1 MIINLICGDNIFTS
15 NDKQWNKIR
24 GIISSASQ
32 EFILD
37 YKNNMLIYETSNDI
51 ENDTAIVTSE
61 DTVESDEYNYYQKM
75 LYEKSVNKETILK
88 NINNILKDIQTS
100 NFCIN
105 PIQNNSKDNQVF
117 LKLYKKYLNLL
128 TILGLSGIYSLNN
141 TEYDNINGFYSI
153 GNSYDIAIAIDLVL
167 PFVNN
172 EYFEHLIFEVLMIF
186 NYSLKN
192 NLVIS
197 VTNNGTFVTV
207 QRPQLSPLNQVSAF
221 VVLIQTV
228 TPTGNLEFFRADST
242 NNFFPGGLYGFFDM
256 YFTNGGGMNVNINAS
271 AVGFGTNITGAVNIY
286 EIVYDGNRR
295 TSYLTGLQLAT
306 GLSVGNFLTTSYSAL
321 RLLSG
326 ITGYF
331 CEAMYFQRALSN
343 LERQQTEGYLAWK
356 WGIQAQLPASH
367 PFRNAPPS

>member
-51 ENDTAIVTSE
+51 ENDTTIVTSE

-153 GNSYDIAIAIDLVL
+153 GNSYDIANAIDLVL

-186 NYSLKN
+186 NYSVKN

-197 VTNNGTFVTV
+197 VTNDTNV
-207 QRPQLSPLNQVSAF
+207 
-221 VVLIQTV
+221 
-228 TPTGNLEFFRADST
+228 DSDK
-242 NNFFPGGLYGFFDM
+242 YK
-256 YFTNGGGMNVNINAS
+256 
-271 AVGFGTNITGAVNIY
+271 NIY
-286 EIVYDGNRR
+286 
-295 TSYLTGLQLAT
+295 TSLTKNIHKKGSLSYKLQKNT
-306 GLSVGNFLTTSYSAL
+306 VNSKNKPIKTSDNHSV
-321 RLLSG
+321 
-326 ITGYF
+326 
-331 CEAMYFQRALSN
+331 E
-343 LERQQTEGYLAWK
+343 
-356 WGIQAQLPASH
+356 
-367 PFRNAPPS
+367 